1 MNVALIGDAMRQISA
16 KLVTNNK
23 SNKYMLVLDIGSHT
37 QICDRPNQ
45 IDLQKSRCD
54 VFVIL
59 QVKNF

>member
-1 MNVALIGDAMRQISA
+1 MNVGPIGDAMRQISA

-23 SNKYMLVLDIGSHT
+23 SNIYMLVLDNGSQP

-59 QVKNF
+59 